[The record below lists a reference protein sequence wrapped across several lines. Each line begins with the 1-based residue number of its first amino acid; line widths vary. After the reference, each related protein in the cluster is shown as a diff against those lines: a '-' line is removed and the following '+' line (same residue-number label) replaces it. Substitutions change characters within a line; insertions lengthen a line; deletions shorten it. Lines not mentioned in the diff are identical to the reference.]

1 MLLIFCVLRKYKR
14 LNKMNQKLINK
25 PIITSEDLEQL
36 GIPPTQAKR
45 VVHDAKK
52 RAVSAGFTFY
62 NGKQNFAPF
71 KFICEI
77 IGIGEVA

>member
-1 MLLIFCVLRKYKR
+1 
-14 LNKMNQKLINK
+14 MNQKLINK

-52 RAVSAGFTFY
+52 KQFQQALPFIMVSKILHHLNLFV
-62 NGKQNFAPF
+62 KL
-71 KFICEI
+71 
-77 IGIGEVA
+77 

>member
-1 MLLIFCVLRKYKR
+1 
-14 LNKMNQKLINK
+14 MNQKLINK

-52 RAVSAGFTFY
+52 RAVFSGVY
-62 NGKQNFAPF
+62 LL
-71 KFICEI
+71 
-77 IGIGEVA
+77 

>member
-1 MLLIFCVLRKYKR
+1 
-14 LNKMNQKLINK
+14 MNQKLMNK

-77 IGIGEVA
+77 IGIGELA

>member
-1 MLLIFCVLRKYKR
+1 
-14 LNKMNQKLINK
+14 MNQKLINK

-62 NGKQNFAPF
+62 SGKQNFAPF

>member
-1 MLLIFCVLRKYKR
+1 
-14 LNKMNQKLINK
+14 MNQKLINK

-52 RAVSAGFTFY
+52 KAADDFLAYVTSDDAKKIFDSYYFDT
-62 NGKQNFAPF
+62 NV
-71 KFICEI
+71 E
-77 IGIGEVA
+77 

>member
-1 MLLIFCVLRKYKR
+1 
-14 LNKMNQKLINK
+14 MNQKLINK

-52 RAVSAGFTFY
+52 KAV
-62 NGKQNFAPF
+62 
-71 KFICEI
+71 
-77 IGIGEVA
+77 